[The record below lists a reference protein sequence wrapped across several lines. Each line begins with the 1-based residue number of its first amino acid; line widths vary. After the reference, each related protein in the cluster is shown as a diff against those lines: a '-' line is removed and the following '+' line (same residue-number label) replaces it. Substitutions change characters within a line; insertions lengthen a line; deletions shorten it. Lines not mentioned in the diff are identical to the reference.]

1 MCFICVWWCA
11 CVFPFRGHL
20 STSPPSHS
28 QRVISEIWHHR
39 SAYKGPNTW
48 AQVQADTHTHTY
60 IYSVTRHESIQ
71 NEKRADMHDATTVC
85 SKHWAHNAM
94 QVCPCPWRTTIR
106 SLAKSPFPC
115 HSPNPLLSLPIVPLS
130 PRPTPT
136 TRAAIVLNA
145 TDKLSVRRGWWLS
158 NERTKRR
165 HDQANTL

>member
-1 MCFICVWWCA
+1 M

-39 SAYKGPNTW
+39 SAYKGPNKW
-48 AQVQADTHTHTY
+48 AQVQADTHTHTHNY
-60 IYSVTRHESIQ
+60 IYTYTHSVTRHESIQ

-106 SLAKSPFPC
+106 SLAKSPLPLPQPQPPSI
-115 HSPNPLLSLPIVPLS
+115 SPYRAPFT
-130 PRPTPT
+130 TPNT
-136 TRAAIVLNA
+136 NNA
-145 TDKLSVRRGWWLS
+145 CRNCSKCDRQTQCVRRGWWLS